1 MVREVVMR
9 VLGKALSV
17 GLVWLAA
24 GATLFAGVPFST
36 CRCLAGAAAP
46 LSNHKPA
53 DAPRSCCGAGCC
65 AASGAGSCCRGR
77 GASRAAP
84 RSCCAGR
91 HTPGQLP
98 SSERA
103 PALSSTCCV
112 RTTYQPDASL
122 SATAEPTARTAFNT
136 HLLTLAHAPAAV
148 FPAAAASA
156 VAGPS
161 PGHSLSPPP
170 DLLSLLQHLRI

>member
-1 MVREVVMR
+1 MGEVLMR
-9 VLGKALSV
+9 RLGKTVSV
-17 GLVWLAA
+17 GLVWLAT

-36 CRCLAGAAAP
+36 CRCLAGAAPP
-46 LSNHKPA
+46 LSDQKPA
-53 DAPRSCCGAGCC
+53 DAHRSCCGPGCC

-84 RSCCAGR
+84 RPCCAGR
-91 HTPGQLP
+91 HTAGQLP
-98 SSERA
+98 SSDRA

-112 RTTYQPDASL
+112 RTTHQPEASL
-122 SATAEPTARTAFNT
+122 STAAEPTARTAFNT

-148 FPAAAASA
+148 SPAATGAA
-156 VAGPS
+156 VVGPS

-170 DLLSLLQHLRI
+170 DLLSLLQHLLI